1 MIPPPRPGGLS
12 PVDSPSWGGAGRR
25 AVLRDDKLRPSF
37 RSKRWDQPPGPG
49 SLAGRRRCPGSGCQ
63 LDLRPGGPGLLL
75 WLASDASPGRCDA
88 DPRLPGSLAGIP
100 QPVPASARAG
110 APAGSTCR
118 SNPPGLTTTTLLHR
132 RNPSPRHILVR
143 SPTRPTQNKQHPG
156 DNPQGPK

>member
-1 MIPPPRPGGLS
+1 MIPHPG
-12 PVDSPSWGGAGRR
+12 GGAGRR
-25 AVLRDDKLRPSF
+25 AVLRDDKLRPFF
-37 RSKRWDQPPGPG
+37 RSERWDQPPGPG
-49 SLAGRRRCPGSGCQ
+49 SLAGRRRCPVQVANSASGRAARACW
-63 LDLRPGGPGLLL
+63 L

-110 APAGSTCR
+110 APAGSTCW

-132 RNPSPRHILVR
+132 RNSSPRHILVR